1 FLLKLNTSRKN
12 CKKDLVEERS
22 LALVKGNE
30 QIIISLKKQSTALVV
45 MVASNKHS
53 LLHYEDLTL
62 PSVIVMTANMGCA
75 QCRKKVSQ
83 VLSKMTGRN
92 FDGLREYTVD
102 VSNKQVI
109 VKADFGFRW
118 NVKDHLS
125 KSEKRKDWRSLQL
138 FKSCFGPICYS
149 SKQVVAD

>member
-1 FLLKLNTSRKN
+1 
-12 CKKDLVEERS
+12 
-22 LALVKGNE
+22 
-30 QIIISLKKQSTALVV
+30 

-62 PSVIVMTANMGCA
+62 PSFQVIVMTANMVCA

-83 VLSKMTGRN
+83 VISKMT
-92 FDGLREYTVD
+92 GLREYTVD